1 MMLGEIDEAL
11 SSTVVGGVAAVLAV
25 VEVSVGEEDLVGAGE
40 TAAVAAEAG
49 AEGAAGTGGVGTG
62 FGVVECGVGSDG
74 RTSDGRK
81 DESRFLQRVEPL
93 VGERFVVDWDLGKDT
108 F

>member
-1 MMLGEIDEAL
+1 MMLGVVDEAL
-11 SSTVVGGVAAVLAV
+11 SSTVVGGVAAVLVV

-40 TAAVAAEAG
+40 TAAVTAEAEAEAE
-49 AEGAAGTGGVGTG
+49 AEGAAGTGGVGTD
-62 FGVVECGVGSDG
+62 FGVGSDG

>member
-1 MMLGEIDEAL
+1 MMLGVVDEAL
-11 SSTVVGGVAAVLAV
+11 SSTVVGGVAAVLVV

-40 TAAVAAEAG
+40 TAEAE
-49 AEGAAGTGGVGTG
+49 AEGAAGTGGVGTD
-62 FGVVECGVGSDG
+62 FGVGSDG

>member
-1 MMLGEIDEAL
+1 MMLGVVDEAL
-11 SSTVVGGVAAVLAV
+11 SSTVVGGVAAVLVV
-25 VEVSVGEEDLVGAGE
+25 VEVSVGEEDLVGAGD
-40 TAAVAAEAG
+40 TAAVTAEAG
-49 AEGAAGTGGVGTG
+49 AEGAAGTGGVGTD
-62 FGVVECGVGSDG
+62 FGEGSDG

-81 DESRFLQRVEPL
+81 DESLFLQRVEPL